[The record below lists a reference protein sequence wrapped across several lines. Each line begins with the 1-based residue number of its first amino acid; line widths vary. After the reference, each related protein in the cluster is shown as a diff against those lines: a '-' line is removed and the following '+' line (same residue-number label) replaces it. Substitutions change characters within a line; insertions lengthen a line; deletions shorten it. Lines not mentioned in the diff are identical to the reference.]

1 MTDVSTQFIA
11 MLKEENA
18 LEAMQVIK
26 AALSERARAE
36 VAKTQTEV
44 AGTFKLTEKAAES
57 NNIDTENDNADADG
71 KSDADSVGNGKE
83 NDEDDK

>member
-1 MTDVSTQFIA
+1 MTDVSTQFIN

-26 AALSERARAE
+26 AALSERARVE

-44 AGTFKLTEKAAES
+44 AATFNLTEKAAES
-57 NNIDTENDNADADG
+57 NNVDTENDNADEDG
-71 KSDADSVGNGKE
+71 KSDDDSVGA
-83 NDEDDK
+83 DDKDKE

>member
-26 AALSERARAE
+26 ASLSERARVE

-44 AGTFKLTEKAAES
+44 AATFNLTEKAAES
-57 NNIDTENDNADADG
+57 NNVDTKNDNADEDG
-71 KSDADSVGNGKE
+71 KSDDDSVGA
-83 NDEDDK
+83 DDKDKE

>member
-57 NNIDTENDNADADG
+57 NNVDTENDNTDKDG
-71 KSDADSVGNGKE
+71 KSDTDSVSGKDDE
-83 NDEDDK
+83 EDDK

>member
-26 AALSERARAE
+26 ASLSERARVE

-44 AGTFKLTEKAAES
+44 AATFKLTEKAAES
-57 NNIDTENDNADADG
+57 NNVDTETDNADEDG
-71 KSDADSVGNGKE
+71 KSDTDSVAGKDD
-83 NDEDDK
+83 DEEDAK

>member
-26 AALSERARAE
+26 AELSERARGE

-44 AGTFKLTEKAAES
+44 AATFKLTEKAAES
-57 NNIDTENDNADADG
+57 NNVDTENDNADEDG
-71 KSDADSVGNGKE
+71 ESDDDSVGA
-83 NDEDDK
+83 DDKDKE